1 MEKLQYIS
9 SGESIEEHIS
19 NITKACKYGVK
30 WVQLRL
36 KKYSEKETKE
46 AAIEVK
52 TITERYQVTFILN
65 DYLHLVKELDLD
77 GVHLGKNDFS
87 ISAAKEQ
94 LGNDKIIGATANT
107 YEDIVN
113 AYNQGANYI
122 GLGPFQFTTT
132 KENLSPVLGVDGYSA
147 ILSQLKTNN
156 INIPVYAIGGVQIK
170 DIPPLIKTGIQGI
183 AVSSLISKSENKK
196 ETIRQIFQQFQ

>member
-9 SGESIEEHIS
+9 SGNSIEEHIS
-19 NITKACKYGVK
+19 NITKASRNGVK

-36 KKYSEKETKE
+36 KKYSEKEIRE
-46 AAIEVK
+46 AALEVK
-52 TITERYQVTFILN
+52 SITDRYKVTFILN
-65 DYLHLVKELDLD
+65 DYLHIAKELNLD

-87 ISAAKEQ
+87 VLTAKEQ
-94 LGNDKIIGATANT
+94 LGENKIVGATANT

-113 AYNQGANYI
+113 AYNQGASYI
-122 GLGPFQFTTT
+122 GLGPFRFTTT
-132 KENLSPVLGVDGYSA
+132 KENLSQVLGIEGYRNIMSK
-147 ILSQLKTNN
+147 LKTNG
-156 INIPVYAIGGVQIK
+156 IKLPVYAIGGIQIK
-170 DIPPLIKTGIQGI
+170 DIPPLMETGVSGI